1 MLPAEAKRF
10 MPRLL
15 TGLYSYRTAAKKIRL
30 RGNKLPATQEAK
42 KSQEKKQTL
51 ELKETEHFAM
61 RRGQKGAQR

>member
-15 TGLYSYRTAAKKIRL
+15 TGLYSYRTAAKNTAKRQQVAGYP
-30 RGNKLPATQEAK
+30 RGQEK
-42 KSQEKKQTL
+42 PRKKQTL
-51 ELKETEHFAM
+51 KLKETEHFAM